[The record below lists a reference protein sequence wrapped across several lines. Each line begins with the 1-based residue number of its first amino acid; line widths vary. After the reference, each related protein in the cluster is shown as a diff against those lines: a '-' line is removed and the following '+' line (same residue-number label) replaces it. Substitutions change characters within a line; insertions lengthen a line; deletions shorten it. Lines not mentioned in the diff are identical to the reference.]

1 MCYDLAS
8 DEAAKKRWRNKV
20 RICRSNSQSHNPLIP
35 GLLVHNEWAGTFEE
49 FEEAV
54 ELGDLEA
61 FLRLDTNDRRTP
73 ASGLPL
79 PKQAQPP
86 QVPITNA
93 KLPPAPTLMP
103 PLAAPGQSVRI
114 LQDNDDIL
122 SFLPQE
128 TTITDTE
135 VDALLRELEKP
146 LPRTARR
153 TYTPSSR
160 AKTDG
165 PKPLPIL
172 PKDRPQATGQP
183 AKYDPDAMLS
193 KNLVSEAARAIGVTP
208 TPRKFAP
215 RMRLNKRPIE
225 QIMSERRARTE
236 QTENTRKN
244 DELFSSLGL
253 SDMKISEEEA
263 DAFLNDGIIPAPRRQ
278 ESSSSKPNTA
288 NHAKHGEDSRITDET
303 SRADSKY
310 EPNNFSDAAQ
320 PSSKDV
326 EAPVVP
332 DEVGANQDRP
342 CDQPVSTS
350 VTDGSDNV
358 SEPKDADDVLNT
370 SSEQDSTSVE
380 NAEEASKSTR
390 PDAPVIS
397 KNDILE
403 DQVAHK
409 ALDEKTMSFKGVS
422 GEDAN
427 KPLSNDGLHK
437 TSSTDISNDQMAINS
452 VSLSNKLRSTEEA
465 AVTSTCKQPF
475 LERTEKEAADLV
487 GLHDKEQKESDVY
500 ATSKSEIKP
509 EKHTHQPIHHHFI
522 VRRKD
527 SLNNELAKKCTAEDH
542 ALSEKLTTDKVSKDE
557 LFKIDGCHKPLD
569 SLSLPESDGCTSEI
583 RLTDAEQKNRVSASE
598 SNQKAGQV
606 AQPELG
612 SELDAEHEHE
622 HEPESKPEP
631 EPEEVPEVGP
641 EAKPESQPERGP
653 ESKPE
658 PEPEEVPEVEPEAKP
673 ESQPEPELESK
684 PLLEPK
690 FVPEHKSEA
699 KPDSETEA
707 ESKPKV
713 ESEPEEVLEAAP
725 KPKPEAAPEPAPVH
739 EGLTEPEP
747 VLEPVP
753 KPESEAVPGVE
764 DIPEAVLEPEPAEV
778 SAPVPKSRVVVEAEA
793 EAVPEAVPEPN
804 SAQETI
810 PKPEP
815 VQHPE
820 LRSRARAVPFVE
832 GETLATLD
840 SNNNQSS
847 DSLDVEP
854 KKSLYVPEAKRAPD
868 HSSEN
873 DSQVQMAD
881 TLSDT
886 PHIESSDAPE
896 KQATLVHD
904 AGFKIKDSPQ
914 PDEAQQQGRTD
925 SSIKEDEAT
934 ESTRLSANSVPDADT
949 VEEFNKEFASGSN
962 QPESKSV
969 NLAGNQLDHDAKK
982 ESADINL
989 TASSHEGT
997 QNDTDLTESIK
1008 PTAASAKVGNDQHDG
1023 MSHDVTRGSENP
1035 MKSDLLFGSG
1045 LDSKDEIYESQNEP
1059 EHTSLSSSVLSRDN
1073 KLDQHDDGHNFI
1085 SKSCPS
1091 KTAENEKSKSLQ
1103 MPAHDHEVC
1112 PDQSGLSLNPG
1123 ATDGTILL
1131 GSREPAS
1138 DLGITQDAAKTP
1150 VATNDDACPE
1160 SDTDVLQVV
1169 NKPVEKDVL
1178 STSADSECPV
1188 PIAANHEATKH
1199 TMRQDSDDKIMPPK
1213 PIRDDDSFYNKGR
1226 TVVMVKHMYEDQ
1238 ELRNPPASSSQVSSF
1253 EVQHGKADSP
1263 GDDGVYDGPLRRI
1276 PENLDDMHHSAL
1288 VPQHDEMLD
1297 ANSMTPDQPLGE
1309 PTTGTESMLQDEPNK
1324 GFDLGMTQSV
1334 QDTLDQQA
1342 KTPGDSLMAS
1352 VEAMT
1357 STQSSIASPS
1367 QKTSLAERLQRATKT
1382 PPAIPPAK
1390 RGTDTPMEPDAKLDI
1405 WANKSVQDP
1414 VSIQG
1419 ASTET
1424 AISKETAEISECDGD
1439 VTTRIHPELD
1449 SAGGMDRSLDYL
1461 PQDRPEHHTAASD
1474 HASLEDTAESLGA
1487 TSNSSSSDDETD
1499 SNIPDLWVTSKLTA
1513 ENPHEISLDQS
1524 RGINDARRPRTEHP
1538 FKEQSAAPVERTP
1551 ELALQRQM
1559 ENVTLASSPQAQ
1571 AATPRDDSRTD
1582 IPAGDIRCVASKPAV
1597 HVSATVTERDL
1608 PTPPPLIRPQRHTNP
1623 RSRIPPPAESTS
1635 NDAQVPAAKPPSLP
1649 PRRVRRDLK
1658 ETRAVSEMPP
1668 QALLAPTQPPSLPHR
1683 MRSDA
1688 AAGENAR
1695 RIVSET
1701 PGFGAAR
1708 SEDISSTKSPR
1719 ARRTLSDIMREADQI
1734 LQEWK

>member
-86 QVPITNA
+86 QVPVTNA

-146 LPRTARR
+146 LPRTSRR

-172 PKDRPQATGQP
+172 PKDRPQAPGQP

-244 DELFSSLGL
+244 DELFHTLGL

-263 DAFLNDGIIPAPRRQ
+263 DAFLNDGVIPAPRRQ
-278 ESSSSKPNTA
+278 ESSSSKPSTA
-288 NHAKHGEDSRITDET
+288 NHAKHEEDSRITDET

-310 EPNNFSDAAQ
+310 EPNKFSDAAQ

-409 ALDEKTMSFKGVS
+409 ALDEKTMLFKGGS

-437 TSSTDISNDQMAINS
+437 TSSTDISNDQMATNS

-500 ATSKSEIKP
+500 ATSKSELKP

-527 SLNNELAKKCTAEDH
+527 SLDNELAKKCTAEDH

-557 LFKIDGCHKPLD
+557 LPKIDGCHKPLD
-569 SLSLPESDGCTSEI
+569 SPSLPESDGCTSEI
-583 RLTDAEQKNRVSASE
+583 RLTDAEQKNRVSVSE

-622 HEPESKPEP
+622 HEPESKPEL
-631 EPEEVPEVGP
+631 GP
-641 EAKPESQPERGP
+641 KAV
-653 ESKPE
+653 PE

-725 KPKPEAAPEPAPVH
+725 KPKPVALPEPEAAPEPAPVH

-764 DIPEAVLEPEPAEV
+764 DIPEAVPELESAEV
-778 SAPVPKSRVVVEAEA
+778 SVPVPKSRAVVEAEA

-804 SAQETI
+804 SALETI

-820 LRSRARAVPFVE
+820 LGSRARAVPSVQ
-832 GETLATLD
+832 GETLATLG

-854 KKSLYVPEAKRAPD
+854 KKSLYVPEAKKAPD
-868 HSSEN
+868 LSSEN

-886 PHIESSDAPE
+886 THIESSDAPE

-914 PDEAQQQGRTD
+914 PGEAQQDGRTD
-925 SSIKEDEAT
+925 SSIKEDVAS
-934 ESTRLSANSVPDADT
+934 ESIRLSANSVPDADT
-949 VEEFNKEFASGSN
+949 EEFNKEFASGFN

-969 NLAGNQLDHDAKK
+969 NPAGNQLDHDAEK
-982 ESADINL
+982 ESAVINL

-1035 MKSDLLFGSG
+1035 MKSNLLFGSG

-1073 KLDQHDDGHNFI
+1073 KLDQHDNGHNFI

-1091 KTAENEKSKSLQ
+1091 NRAENEESKSLQ

-1112 PDQSGLSLNPG
+1112 PDQSGLSQNSG
-1123 ATDGTILL
+1123 AIDGTILL
-1131 GSREPAS
+1131 GPREPAS
-1138 DLGITQDAAKTP
+1138 DLGITQDTAKTP

-1169 NKPVEKDVL
+1169 NKPVKKDVL
-1178 STSADSECPV
+1178 STSAGSECPA
-1188 PIAANHEATKH
+1188 PKAANHEATKH

-1213 PIRDDDSFYNKGR
+1213 PIRDDDSFYNKDR

-1238 ELRNPPASSSQVSSF
+1238 ELRNSPASSSQVSSL
-1253 EVQHGKADSP
+1253 EVQHGKADNP

-1276 PENLDDMHHSAL
+1276 PENLDDTHHSAL

-1309 PTTGTESMLQDEPNK
+1309 STTGTESMLQDEPNK
-1324 GFDLGMTQSV
+1324 EFDLGKTQSV

-1357 STQSSIASPS
+1357 STQTSIASPS

-1405 WANKSVQDP
+1405 WADKSVQDP
-1414 VSIQG
+1414 VSAQG

-1424 AISKETAEISECDGD
+1424 AISQETAETSECDGD

-1499 SNIPDLWVTSKLTA
+1499 SNIPDLWVTTKLA
-1513 ENPHEISLDQS
+1513 AQNPHEISLDQS
-1524 RGINDARRPRTEHP
+1524 RGINDARRPRTEHS

-1571 AATPRDDSRTD
+1571 AATPRDDSQTD

-1623 RSRIPPPAESTS
+1623 RSRVPPPAESTS

>member
-380 NAEEASKSTR
+380 NAEEANKSTR

-427 KPLSNDGLHK
+427 KPLSNDGLHT

-557 LFKIDGCHKPLD
+557 LLKIDGCHKPLD

-631 EPEEVPEVGP
+631 EPEEVPEVEP
-641 EAKPESQPERGP
+641 EAKPESQPELGP

-658 PEPEEVPEVEPEAKP
+658 PEPEEVPDVEPEAKP

-1035 MKSDLLFGSG
+1035 MKSNLLFDSG

-1073 KLDQHDDGHNFI
+1073 KLDQHDDGHNF
-1085 SKSCPS
+1085 
-1091 KTAENEKSKSLQ
+1091 
-1103 MPAHDHEVC
+1103 
-1112 PDQSGLSLNPG
+1112 
-1123 ATDGTILL
+1123 
-1131 GSREPAS
+1131 
-1138 DLGITQDAAKTP
+1138 
-1150 VATNDDACPE
+1150 
-1160 SDTDVLQVV
+1160 
-1169 NKPVEKDVL
+1169 
-1178 STSADSECPV
+1178 
-1188 PIAANHEATKH
+1188 
-1199 TMRQDSDDKIMPPK
+1199 
-1213 PIRDDDSFYNKGR
+1213 
-1226 TVVMVKHMYEDQ
+1226 
-1238 ELRNPPASSSQVSSF
+1238 
-1253 EVQHGKADSP
+1253 
-1263 GDDGVYDGPLRRI
+1263 
-1276 PENLDDMHHSAL
+1276 
-1288 VPQHDEMLD
+1288 
-1297 ANSMTPDQPLGE
+1297 
-1309 PTTGTESMLQDEPNK
+1309 
-1324 GFDLGMTQSV
+1324 TQSV

>member
-86 QVPITNA
+86 QVPVTNA

-103 PLAAPGQSVRI
+103 PLAASGRSVRI

-172 PKDRPQATGQP
+172 PKDRPQAPGQP

-244 DELFSSLGL
+244 DELFSTLGL

-263 DAFLNDGIIPAPRRQ
+263 DAFLNDGVIPAPRRQ
-278 ESSSSKPNTA
+278 ESSSSKPSTA

-310 EPNNFSDAAQ
+310 KPNNFSDAAQ

-332 DEVGANQDRP
+332 DEVRASQDRA

-409 ALDEKTMSFKGVS
+409 ALDDKTMSFKGVS

-427 KPLSNDGLHK
+427 KPLSNDGLHE
-437 TSSTDISNDQMAINS
+437 TSSTDISNDQLATNS
-452 VSLSNKLRSTEEA
+452 VSLLNKLRSTEEA
-465 AVTSTCKQPF
+465 AVPSTCKQPF
-475 LERTEKEAADLV
+475 LERTEKETADLV

-527 SLNNELAKKCTAEDH
+527 FLDNELAKKCTAEDH

-557 LFKIDGCHKPLD
+557 LPKIDGCHKPLD
-569 SLSLPESDGCTSEI
+569 SPSLAESDGCTSEI

-598 SNQKAGQV
+598 SNQKAERV

-622 HEPESKPEP
+622 HEHEHEPESKPELGPKAVP
-631 EPEEVPEVGP
+631 EPQ
-641 EAKPESQPERGP
+641 PES

-658 PEPEEVPEVEPEAKP
+658 PEPEEVPEVEPEAKL
-673 ESQPEPELESK
+673 ESQSEHEPESK

-699 KPDSETEA
+699 KPDSEPEA

-713 ESEPEEVLEAAP
+713 ESEPEEVLEAVP
-725 KPKPEAAPEPAPVH
+725 KPKPVALQEPEAAPEPTPVH

-753 KPESEAVPGVE
+753 KPESETVPGVD
-764 DIPEAVLEPEPAEV
+764 DIPEAVPEPEPAEV
-778 SAPVPKSRVVVEAEA
+778 SAPVPKSRAVVEAEA

-820 LRSRARAVPFVE
+820 LGSRARAVPSVQ
-832 GETLATLD
+832 GETLATLG

-847 DSLDVEP
+847 DSLDVGPE
-854 KKSLYVPEAKRAPD
+854 KSLYVPEAKKTSD
-868 HSSEN
+868 LSSEN

-886 PHIESSDAPE
+886 THIESSDATE

-914 PDEAQQQGRTD
+914 PDEAQQHGRTD
-925 SSIKEDEAT
+925 SSIKEDEAS

-949 VEEFNKEFASGSN
+949 VEEFNKEFASGFN

-969 NLAGNQLDHDAKK
+969 NLAGNQLDHDAEK
-982 ESADINL
+982 ESAVINL

-997 QNDTDLTESIK
+997 QNDTGLTESIK

-1023 MSHDVTRGSENP
+1023 MSRDVTRGSENP
-1035 MKSDLLFGSG
+1035 MKSNLLFRSG

-1073 KLDQHDDGHNFI
+1073 KLDQRDDGHNFI

-1091 KTAENEKSKSLQ
+1091 MRAENEKSKSLQ

-1112 PDQSGLSLNPG
+1112 PDQSGLSLNSG

-1169 NKPVEKDVL
+1169 NKPVKEDVL
-1178 STSADSECPV
+1178 STSADSECPA

-1199 TMRQDSDDKIMPPK
+1199 TMRQDSDDKIMLPK
-1213 PIRDDDSFYNKGR
+1213 PRDDDSFYNKDR

-1238 ELRNPPASSSQVSSF
+1238 ELRNPPASSSQVSSL

-1263 GDDGVYDGPLRRI
+1263 GDDSVYDGPLRRI
-1276 PENLDDMHHSAL
+1276 PENLDDTHHSAL

-1309 PTTGTESMLQDEPNK
+1309 STTGTESMLQDEPSK
-1324 GFDLGMTQSV
+1324 EFDLGVTQSV

-1357 STQSSIASPS
+1357 PTQSSIASPS

-1439 VTTRIHPELD
+1439 VTTRIHPELN

-1487 TSNSSSSDDETD
+1487 TSNSSSSDDETN
-1499 SNIPDLWVTSKLTA
+1499 SNIPDLWVTTKLMA
-1513 ENPHEISLDQS
+1513 ENPHKISLDQS

-1538 FKEQSAAPVERTP
+1538 FKEQSAATVERTP

-1571 AATPRDDSRTD
+1571 AATPKDDSQTD
-1582 IPAGDIRCVASKPAV
+1582 IPAGDVRCVASKPAV
-1597 HVSATVTERDL
+1597 HVSATVTGRDL

-1668 QALLAPTQPPSLPHR
+1668 QTLLAPTQPPSLPHR

>member
-86 QVPITNA
+86 QVPVTNA

-172 PKDRPQATGQP
+172 PKDRPQAPGQP

-244 DELFSSLGL
+244 DELFHTLGL

-263 DAFLNDGIIPAPRRQ
+263 DAFLNDGVIPAPRGQ
-278 ESSSSKPNTA
+278 ESSSSKPSTA
-288 NHAKHGEDSRITDET
+288 NHAKHEEDSRITDET

-409 ALDEKTMSFKGVS
+409 ALDEKTMLFKGGS

-437 TSSTDISNDQMAINS
+437 TSSTDISNDQMATNS

-475 LERTEKEAADLV
+475 LEKTEKEAADLV

-500 ATSKSEIKP
+500 ATSKSELKP

-527 SLNNELAKKCTAEDH
+527 SLDNELAKKCTAEDH

-557 LFKIDGCHKPLD
+557 LPKIDGCHKPLD
-569 SLSLPESDGCTSEI
+569 SPSLPESDGCTSEI
-583 RLTDAEQKNRVSASE
+583 RLTDAEQKNRVSVSE

-622 HEPESKPEP
+622 HEPESKPEL
-631 EPEEVPEVGP
+631 GP
-641 EAKPESQPERGP
+641 KAV
-653 ESKPE
+653 PE

-725 KPKPEAAPEPAPVH
+725 KPKPVALPEPEAAPEPAPVH

-764 DIPEAVLEPEPAEV
+764 DIPEAVPELESAEV
-778 SAPVPKSRVVVEAEA
+778 SVPVPKSRAVVEAEA

-820 LRSRARAVPFVE
+820 LGSRARAVPSVQ
-832 GETLATLD
+832 GETLATLG

-854 KKSLYVPEAKRAPD
+854 KKSLYVPEAKKAPD
-868 HSSEN
+868 LSSEN

-886 PHIESSDAPE
+886 THIESSDAPE

-914 PDEAQQQGRTD
+914 PGEAQQDGRTD
-925 SSIKEDEAT
+925 SSIKEDVAS
-934 ESTRLSANSVPDADT
+934 ESIRLSANSVPDADT
-949 VEEFNKEFASGSN
+949 EEFNKEFASGFN

-969 NLAGNQLDHDAKK
+969 NPAGNQLDHDAEK
-982 ESADINL
+982 ESAVINL

-1035 MKSDLLFGSG
+1035 MKSNLLFGSG

-1073 KLDQHDDGHNFI
+1073 KLDQHDNGHNFI

-1091 KTAENEKSKSLQ
+1091 NRAENEESKSLQ

-1112 PDQSGLSLNPG
+1112 PDQSGLSQNSG
-1123 ATDGTILL
+1123 AIDGTILL

-1138 DLGITQDAAKTP
+1138 DLGITQDTAKTP

-1169 NKPVEKDVL
+1169 NKPVKKDVL
-1178 STSADSECPV
+1178 STSAGSECPA
-1188 PIAANHEATKH
+1188 PKAANHEATKH

-1213 PIRDDDSFYNKGR
+1213 PIRDDDSFYNKDR

-1238 ELRNPPASSSQVSSF
+1238 ELRNPPASSSQVSSL
-1253 EVQHGKADSP
+1253 EVQHGKADNP

-1276 PENLDDMHHSAL
+1276 PENLDDTHHSAL

-1309 PTTGTESMLQDEPNK
+1309 STTGTESMLQDEPNK
-1324 GFDLGMTQSV
+1324 EFDLGKTQSV

-1357 STQSSIASPS
+1357 STQTSIASPS
-1367 QKTSLAERLQRATKT
+1367 QKTSLAERLQHATKT

-1405 WANKSVQDP
+1405 WADKSVQDP
-1414 VSIQG
+1414 VSAQG

-1424 AISKETAEISECDGD
+1424 AISQETAETSECDGD

-1499 SNIPDLWVTSKLTA
+1499 SNIPDLWVTTKLTA
-1513 ENPHEISLDQS
+1513 QNPHEISLDQS
-1524 RGINDARRPRTEHP
+1524 RGINDARRPRTEHS

-1571 AATPRDDSRTD
+1571 AATPRDDSQTD

-1623 RSRIPPPAESTS
+1623 RSRVPPPAESTS

-1683 MRSDA
+1683 MRSDT

>member
-86 QVPITNA
+86 QVPVTNA
-93 KLPPAPTLMP
+93 KFPPAPTLMP

-172 PKDRPQATGQP
+172 PKDRPQAPGQP

-244 DELFSSLGL
+244 DELFHTLGL

-263 DAFLNDGIIPAPRRQ
+263 DAFLNDGVIPAPRRQ
-278 ESSSSKPNTA
+278 ESSSSKPSTA
-288 NHAKHGEDSRITDET
+288 NHAKHEEDSRITDET

-409 ALDEKTMSFKGVS
+409 ALDEKTMLFKGGS

-437 TSSTDISNDQMAINS
+437 TSSTDISNDQMATNS

-500 ATSKSEIKP
+500 ATSKSELKP

-527 SLNNELAKKCTAEDH
+527 SLDNELAKKCTAEDH

-557 LFKIDGCHKPLD
+557 LPKIDGCHKPLD
-569 SLSLPESDGCTSEI
+569 SPSLPESDGCTSEI
-583 RLTDAEQKNRVSASE
+583 RLTDAEQKNRDSASE

-622 HEPESKPEP
+622 HEPESKPELGP
-631 EPEEVPEVGP
+631 KAVPEL
-641 EAKPESQPERGP
+641 
-653 ESKPE
+653 
-658 PEPEEVPEVEPEAKP
+658 EPEEVPEVEPEAKP

-725 KPKPEAAPEPAPVH
+725 EPAPVH

-764 DIPEAVLEPEPAEV
+764 DIPEAVPELESAEV
-778 SAPVPKSRVVVEAEA
+778 SAPIPKSRAVVEAEA

-820 LRSRARAVPFVE
+820 LGSQARAVPSVQ
-832 GETLATLD
+832 GETLATLG

-854 KKSLYVPEAKRAPD
+854 KKSLYVPEAKKAPD
-868 HSSEN
+868 LSSEN

-886 PHIESSDAPE
+886 THIESSDAPE

-914 PDEAQQQGRTD
+914 PGEAQQDGRTD
-925 SSIKEDEAT
+925 SSIKEDVAS
-934 ESTRLSANSVPDADT
+934 ESIRLSAYSVPDADT
-949 VEEFNKEFASGSN
+949 EEFNKEFASGFN

-969 NLAGNQLDHDAKK
+969 NPAGNQLDHDAEK
-982 ESADINL
+982 ESAVINL

-1035 MKSDLLFGSG
+1035 MKSNLLFGSG

-1091 KTAENEKSKSLQ
+1091 KRAENEESKSLQ

-1112 PDQSGLSLNPG
+1112 PDQSGLSQNSG
-1123 ATDGTILL
+1123 AIDGTILL

-1138 DLGITQDAAKTP
+1138 DLGITQDTAKTP

-1169 NKPVEKDVL
+1169 NKPVKKDVL
-1178 STSADSECPV
+1178 STSAGSECPA

-1199 TMRQDSDDKIMPPK
+1199 TMRQGSDDKIMPPK
-1213 PIRDDDSFYNKGR
+1213 PIRDDDSFYNKDR

-1238 ELRNPPASSSQVSSF
+1238 ELRNPPASSSQVSSL
-1253 EVQHGKADSP
+1253 EVQHGKADNP

-1276 PENLDDMHHSAL
+1276 PENLDDTHHSAL

-1309 PTTGTESMLQDEPNK
+1309 STTGTESMLQDEPNK
-1324 GFDLGMTQSV
+1324 EFDLGKTQSV

-1357 STQSSIASPS
+1357 STQTSIASPS

-1405 WANKSVQDP
+1405 WADKSVQDP
-1414 VSIQG
+1414 VSAQG

-1424 AISKETAEISECDGD
+1424 AISQETAETSECDGD

-1499 SNIPDLWVTSKLTA
+1499 SNIPDLWVTTKLA
-1513 ENPHEISLDQS
+1513 AQNPHEISLDQS
-1524 RGINDARRPRTEHP
+1524 RGINDARRPRTEHS

-1571 AATPRDDSRTD
+1571 AATPRDDSQTD

-1623 RSRIPPPAESTS
+1623 RSRVPPPAESTS